1 MKKSKNFKNIEKE
14 FKKIQNKFIKTF
26 LNFDKKSKNIITNWK
41 HHSGGGGVSCEIYGG
56 NTFERTAINFSSI
69 EGSVLPNSALSKRIK
84 SNISKFLATGVSVV
98 IHPVNPFVPCSH
110 LNVRFFDT
118 NSKLKKK
125 WWFGGGYDLT
135 PYFINENDINLW
147 HKNTKKM
154 CDKHDK
160 KYYKDFKLKCDNYFS
175 IKHRNEKRGV
185 GGIFFDNLNL
195 KEISHYLSFI
205 NDVGETYLSSYMN
218 IVQKRSKK
226 KFNEN
231 HKNFQLYRR
240 GRYVEFNL
248 VYDRGTLF
256 GLQSGGRADSILMS
270 LPPMVSWPSLKSK
283 TLLKYEKNLLKYL
296 KIK

>member
-26 LNFDKKSKNIITNWK
+26 LNFDKKSKNVITNWK

-56 NTFERTAINFSSI
+56 NIFERAAINFSSI

-98 IHPVNPFVPCSH
+98 IHPANPFVPCSH

-195 KEISHYLSFI
+195 NEISHYLSFI
-205 NDVGETYLSSYMN
+205 NDVGETYLSSYMD

-270 LPPMVSWPSLKSK
+270 LPPMVSWASLQSK
-283 TLLKYEKNLLKYL
+283 TLLKYEKDLLKYL

>member
-26 LNFDKKSKNIITNWK
+26 LNFDKKSKNVITNWK

-56 NTFERTAINFSSI
+56 NIFERAAINFSSI

-98 IHPVNPFVPCSH
+98 IHPANPFVPCSH

-195 KEISHYLSFI
+195 KEISHYLPFI

-270 LPPMVSWPSLKSK
+270 LPPMVSWASLQSK
-283 TLLKYEKNLLKYL
+283 TLLKYEKDLLKYL

>member
-1 MKKSKNFKNIEKE
+1 MEKSKNFKNIEKE
-14 FKKIQNKFIKTF
+14 FKIIQNKFIKTF
-26 LNFDKKSKNIITNWK
+26 LNFDKKSKHITTNWK

-56 NTFERTAINFSSI
+56 NTFERAAINFSSI
-69 EGSVLPNSALSKRIK
+69 EGSILPNSALSKKIK
-84 SNISKFLATGVSVV
+84 GNISKFLATGVSVV
-98 IHPVNPFVPCSH
+98 IHPANPFVPCSH
-110 LNVRFFDT
+110 LNVRFFNT
-118 NSKLKKK
+118 NSKLKNN

-154 CDKHDK
+154 CDKYDK
-160 KYYKDFKLKCDNYFS
+160 KYYKDFKSKCDNYFS
-175 IKHRNEKRGV
+175 IKHRNEKRGI

-270 LPPMVSWPSLKSK
+270 LPPMVSWLSLQSK